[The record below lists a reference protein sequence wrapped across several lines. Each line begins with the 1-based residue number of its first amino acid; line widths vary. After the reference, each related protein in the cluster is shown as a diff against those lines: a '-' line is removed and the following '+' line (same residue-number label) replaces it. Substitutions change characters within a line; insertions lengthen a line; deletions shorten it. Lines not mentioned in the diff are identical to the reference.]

1 MGKNRLRNEKLAGY
15 LYDLSKYA
23 GTVVVI
29 GKFVNADILWFSFL
43 GGMAISITLAFVAYF
58 ITPQNENELNKENK

>member
-1 MGKNRLRNEKLAGY
+1 MGKNKLRNEKLAGY

-29 GKFVNADILWFSFL
+29 GRFVNADIPLLSFL
-43 GGMAISITLAFVAYF
+43 GGMTIAITLAFVAYF
-58 ITPQNENELNKENK
+58 ITPKNENSV